1 MPMLIENRKVYFDY
15 EILEKFEAG
24 LVLVGWEVKSLRN
37 KRGNIA
43 GSHIIIRGGEAFIVN
58 MNIPPY
64 QAKNLPADFEENRT
78 IKILLSKKE
87 INYLAGKTHKTGLTI
102 VPLKLYTKGRK
113 IKMEIALVK
122 GKKKFDKRETIKKRE
137 DKRKIERAI
146 KRG

>member
-43 GSHIIIRGGEAFIVN
+43 GSHIIIRGGEAFIVGIS
-58 MNIPPY
+58 IPPY

-87 INYLAGKTHKTGLTI
+87 INYLAGKTHKTGLTM

>member
-15 EILEKFEAG
+15 EVLEKFEAG

-43 GSHIIIRGGEAFIVN
+43 GSHIIIRGGEAFIVGIS
-58 MNIPPY
+58 IPPY

-87 INYLAGKTHKTGLTI
+87 INYLAGKTHKTGLTM

-146 KRG
+146 KSR

>member
-43 GSHIIIRGGEAFIVN
+43 GSHIIIRGGEAFIVGIS
-58 MNIPPY
+58 IPPY

>member
-64 QAKNLPADFEENRT
+64 QAKNLPADFEENST

-87 INYLAGKTHKTGLTI
+87 INYLAGKTHKTGLTM